1 MNNDKQFF
9 WIDKTGRGFKA
20 VFDFASLPTD
30 DSEENEDEQN
40 LLEWAE
46 DCEVGDEF
54 NTRTERYTRI
64 K

>member
-9 WIDKTGRGFKA
+9 WIDKSGRGFKA
-20 VFDFASLPTD
+20 VFDFDFLPTD
-30 DSEENEDEQN
+30 DSEENEDEQT